1 MPSFYISYYDLIVK
15 NRYHLYVLSF
25 SLWYSDRWKFSD
37 VEFVIYVWCGGGHKI
52 MSSEKKVI
60 KISNH
65 VYQPKHEILPK
76 DLAEEVLRKFN
87 AKPSQLPYITTTD
100 KGIEDLEVR
109 PGDIIKITRKSPTA
123 GESVYYRYV
132 VEG

>member
-1 MPSFYISYYDLIVK
+1 V
-15 NRYHLYVLSF
+15 
-25 SLWYSDRWKFSD
+25 
-37 VEFVIYVWCGGGHKI
+37 
-52 MSSEKKVI
+52 SEKKVV
-60 KISNH
+60 KITNH

-76 DLAEEVLRKFN
+76 TEAEEVLKKFN
-87 AKPSQLPYITTTD
+87 AKPSQLPYIMISD
-100 KGIEDLEVR
+100 KALEDLDVR

>member
-1 MPSFYISYYDLIVK
+1 
-15 NRYHLYVLSF
+15 LSA
-25 SLWYSDRWKFSD
+25 
-37 VEFVIYVWCGGGHKI
+37 
-52 MSSEKKVI
+52 EKKII
-60 KISNH
+60 KITNH

-76 DLAEEVLRKFN
+76 DEAKQILTKYN
-87 AKPSQLPYITTTD
+87 TKPSQLPYIMITD
-100 KGIEDLEVR
+100 KGIEDLDVR

>member
-1 MPSFYISYYDLIVK
+1 
-15 NRYHLYVLSF
+15 
-25 SLWYSDRWKFSD
+25 
-37 VEFVIYVWCGGGHKI
+37 

-76 DLAEEVLRKFN
+76 DLAEEVLLKFN
-87 AKPSQLPYITTTD
+87 ARPSQLPYITTTD
-100 KGIEDLEVR
+100 KGIEDLDVR

>member
-1 MPSFYISYYDLIVK
+1 
-15 NRYHLYVLSF
+15 
-25 SLWYSDRWKFSD
+25 
-37 VEFVIYVWCGGGHKI
+37 
-52 MSSEKKVI
+52 MSAEKKVI
-60 KISNH
+60 KITDH

-76 DLAEEVLRKFN
+76 DEAEQILTKYN
-87 AKPSQLPYITTTD
+87 TKPSQLPYIMITD
-100 KGIEDLEVR
+100 KGIEDLDVR